1 MDAKSLRERKCS
13 HCCTMTSRKN
23 LFWILP
29 LCIGLISA
37 SAEQAPSAQQLLD
50 DAHKATDL
58 SSIGAYILHA
68 TIIINSGDPKIERQ
82 AKLTILR
89 DHDRARFTLETDGRT
104 EERVILGSKEFV
116 VPGQGTL
123 VAMGVSNLDHRW
135 DLSTPQKFASHEIF
149 SFGSVRKQKI
159 QGHDAWCFDRK
170 AESKI
175 KLCFDATTSVLL
187 HEGANGKNRWEYSDY
202 TSLGTRLYPQK
213 VQIFRENLAPFEIR
227 QISIS
232 PAQFNYDVFK
242 VPEKSIEMERCD
254 SEEAP
259 KPLHTPEPEFSDAA
273 RSARAEGVVY
283 LYVLINARGNVAESQ
298 ALAMDA
304 YGLAQNAVNT
314 VKTWRF
320 KPATCNGHAVAA
332 EMNIEV
338 DFRYR

>member
-1 MDAKSLRERKCS
+1 
-13 HCCTMTSRKN
+13 
-23 LFWILP
+23 
-29 LCIGLISA
+29 
-37 SAEQAPSAQQLLD
+37 
-50 DAHKATDL
+50 
-58 SSIGAYILHA
+58 
-68 TIIINSGDPKIERQ
+68 
-82 AKLTILR
+82 
-89 DHDRARFTLETDGRT
+89 
-104 EERVILGSKEFV
+104 
-116 VPGQGTL
+116 
-123 VAMGVSNLDHRW
+123 MGVFRLH
-135 DLSTPQKFASHEIF
+135 IF
-149 SFGSVRKQKI
+149 S
-159 QGHDAWCFDRK
+159 
-170 AESKI
+170 
-175 KLCFDATTSVLL
+175 
-187 HEGANGKNRWEYSDY
+187 
-202 TSLGTRLYPQK
+202 TRLYPQK